1 MSARTRLVAR
11 AVPIGAVLVGAAL
24 LAAPACSSSRPPA
37 APPPAT
43 PVAAASPESFAPA
56 SGLAAPAPA
65 ALSGP
70 GLAPIVAR
78 ARPAIVTIMVRRPV
92 DARELSDQSPLW
104 GMIPRERGGSGGFAP
119 EEQGEGSGVVV
130 RADGIILTNR
140 HVVDGATQVE
150 VGLTDG
156 RKLDGKV
163 LGVDEPTDIAV
174 VKVAA
179 RDLPTV
185 PIGDSSALQIGDFT
199 LAIGSPFGLGQ
210 SVTFGIVS
218 AVGRSGMGLADYE
231 DFIQTD
237 AAINPGNSGGAL
249 LDTQGRLI
257 GINTAILAHGAAGN
271 QGVGFAVPVDL
282 AVSVMRQLIAQGHVV
297 RGYLGVGIQDLTPEL
312 AAGLGALRPGGA
324 LVGDVEPGGPASRA
338 GLRRGDVVTSLG
350 GQPVTDGHSLR
361 VHIASM
367 APGTVAR
374 LGVQRDHKPLELPVA
389 LGTLPGARQT
399 AAARAGQGGQGYGL
413 RLTDLTGEIRG
424 QIGADAG
431 ATGAVI
437 ADVAPSSPADDAGL
451 RSGDLV
457 QEIDGHTVPGAG
469 AAVDALRRS
478 SSAPHVLLVRREHQ
492 TFFVPLSRRAS

>member
-1 MSARTRLVAR
+1 MSVRHAPSTR
-11 AVPIGAVLVGAAL
+11 AVLVATAAL
-24 LAAPACSSSRPPA
+24 LAAPACASSSPPA
-37 APPPAT
+37 APPPA
-43 PVAAASPESFAPA
+43 AAAAT
-56 SGLAAPAPA
+56 APA
-65 ALSGP
+65 ASSARAPAVEPAALPGP

-78 ARPAIVTIMVRRPV
+78 ARPAIVTIVVRRPA
-92 DARELSDQSPLW
+92 DPRELSQVSPLW
-104 GMIPRERGGSGGFAP
+104 GMIPRGRGGGDGGFAP
-119 EEQGEGSGVVV
+119 EEMGEGSGVVV

-140 HVVDGATQVE
+140 HVVEGATQVE

-156 RKLDGKV
+156 RKLVGRV

-179 RDLPTV
+179 RDLPV
-185 PIGDSSALQIGDFT
+185 VRIGDSSALQIGDFT

-257 GINTAILAHGAAGN
+257 GINTAILAHGAGGN
-271 QGVGFAVPVDL
+271 QGVGFAVPVNL

-312 AAGLGALRPGGA
+312 AAGLGAPRPGGA
-324 LVGDVEPGGPASRA
+324 LVGDVEPGGPAGRA
-338 GLRRGDVVTSLG
+338 GLQRGDVVVSLD
-350 GQPVTDGHSLR
+350 GQPVTDSHTLR
-361 VHIASM
+361 VRIASM

-374 LGVQRDHKPLELPVA
+374 LGVQRDRRPLELSVS
-389 LGTLPGARQT
+389 LGTLPGAQAT
-399 AAARAGQGGQGYGL
+399 AAASSGQGGGQGNGL
-413 RLTDLTGEIRG
+413 RLADLTREIRG
-424 QIGADAG
+424 EIGADVG
-431 ATGAVI
+431 VSGAVV
-437 ADVAPSSPADDAGL
+437 ADVAASSPADDAGL
-451 RSGDLV
+451 RSGDIV
-457 QEIDGHTVPGAG
+457 QEIDGHAVAG
-469 AAVDALRRS
+469 ASAAAEALRRA